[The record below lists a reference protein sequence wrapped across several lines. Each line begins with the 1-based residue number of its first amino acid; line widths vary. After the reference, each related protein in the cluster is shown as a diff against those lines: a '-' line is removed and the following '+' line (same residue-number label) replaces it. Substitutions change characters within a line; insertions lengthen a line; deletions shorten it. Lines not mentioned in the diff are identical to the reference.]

1 MTAHRASKVNQA
13 ALIPTRREAT
23 LSDPEQN
30 VLQPCGRFEW
40 ERIVRRCVIHPTTKF
55 VGFVMAQYA
64 RSNGTSIRPGTKV
77 VAAVCGMSER
87 NAERHLKTL
96 RSLGLIEKTTG
107 GGGPN
112 RRAASYRLTVPEDLL
127 DRVEMLDPG
136 EGTPDTQMSEVMVEN
151 SRHLDVGSSVEIGGE
166 LPTSER
172 ELPTNDHRTPA
183 NDPPLTSNVQTQ
195 QPRTT
200 KEHPIRDSRGDVTSA
215 RTPDGNS
222 MIRISPQIDLRAY
235 LPRRRD
241 PA

>member
-1 MTAHRASKVNQA
+1 MTTLDLESRCPT
-13 ALIPTRREAT
+13 IPTRREAT
-23 LSDPEQN
+23 LSDPEML
-30 VLQPCGRFEW
+30 LQPCGRFEW
-40 ERIVRRCVIHPTTKF
+40 ERIVRRCVIHPTTKL
-55 VGFVMAQYA
+55 VAFVMAQYA

-77 VAAVCGMSER
+77 VAAVCTMTER
-87 NAERHLKTL
+87 NAERHLRKL
-96 RSLGLIEKTTG
+96 RELGLIEKTTG

-112 RRAASYRLTVPEDLL
+112 RRAASYRLTIPEDLL

-136 EGTPDTQMSEVMVEN
+136 EGTPDIQMSGVVTEN
-151 SRHLDVGSSVEIGGE
+151 SRHLGVGSSDEIDGE

-200 KEHPIRDSRGDVTSA
+200 KEHPIRDSRGDVTTGRDSGK
-215 RTPDGNS
+215 TGLINLP
-222 MIRISPQIDLRAY
+222 PKIDLRAH
-235 LPRRRD
+235 LPQRRR